1 VSDNLQ
7 LSAVCCPQRTVA
19 IRMSFWHGD
28 WLELLAACSR
38 SYPGSEMLLSTRSRR
53 TRPSAVGS

>member
-28 WLELLAACSR
+28 WLELAACSR
-38 SYPGSEMLLSTRSRR
+38 SYPGSEMLLSAHCSRS
-53 TRPSAVGS
+53 